1 MRQDL
6 GTDDN
11 NDDAGNFPTV
21 DVDTSNIQATAHNDA
36 SNVHTSAHSGSGIAT
51 DADDSATD
59 ANDSATNDD
68 DSSDNDGSSDG
79 GSTSDTE
86 DTTPEE
92 CQTKESSSTS
102 QDESY
107 VPPWLHDVSIPAPS
121 VLFAT
126 TADIL
131 KFVNQFN
138 SVAPCTTNGAKANLF
153 QLAFFEG
160 QGWHC

>member
-1 MRQDL
+1 MGQDL

-21 DVDTSNIQATAHNDA
+21 DADTSNIQATAHDDA
-36 SNVHTSAHSGSGIAT
+36 SNIHTSAHSGSGIAT

-59 ANDSATNDD
+59 ANDSATDD
-68 DSSDNDGSSDG
+68 DNSSDDDGSSDG
-79 GSTSDTE
+79 GSISDTE
-86 DTTPEE
+86 DTTPED
-92 CQTKESSSTS
+92 CQTEESSSTS

-107 VPPWLHDVSIPAPS
+107 VPSWLDDMSIPAPS

-138 SVAPCTTNGAKANLF
+138 SVAPCTTNGCKG
-153 QLAFFEG
+153 QLVPAGFF
-160 QGWHC
+160 